1 MSIDQNLNVVQIPAP
16 QDNEIARLGIE
27 LNKTYLPFGKMG
39 QAGQARQS
47 MQDAN
52 ASNVSTAVLATRSI
66 SKSNSFYC
74 NDAWDLVDA
83 IKNGKCKL
91 DDVKDEDLPDGLR
104 KLDKTARKAKVDEA
118 ARQRGEI
125 QAKILKLNQDREQ
138 FLDGKRKKLA
148 GAKEDT
154 LDKVIGKAIRD
165 QAARH
170 NFKFE

>member
-1 MSIDQNLNVVQIPAP
+1 MRI
-16 QDNEIARLGIE
+16 
-27 LNKTYLPFGKMG
+27 
-39 QAGQARQS
+39 
-47 MQDAN
+47 
-52 ASNVSTAVLATRSI
+52 NVSTSVLATRSV
-66 SKSNSFYC
+66 SKSNAFYC

-91 DDVKDEDLPDGLR
+91 DDLKDEDLPTDLR
-104 KLDKTARKAKVDEA
+104 KLDKTARKVKVEEA

-125 QAKILKLNQDREQ
+125 QAKILKLNKEREQ
-138 FLDGKRKKLA
+138 YLAGERKKQL

-154 LDKVIGKAIRD
+154 LDKAIVKAIRD